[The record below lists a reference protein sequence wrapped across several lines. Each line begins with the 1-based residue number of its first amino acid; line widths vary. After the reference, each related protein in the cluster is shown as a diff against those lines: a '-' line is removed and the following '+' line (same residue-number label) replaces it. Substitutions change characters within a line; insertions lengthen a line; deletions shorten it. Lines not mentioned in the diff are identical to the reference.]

1 MKTIYYHEYL
11 RPGYL
16 KKAQDLLEA
25 AREAAF
31 SAIRKSVRRHGR
43 TTLFE
48 GTYEE
53 SHYGE
58 SPVAVSEPRHT
69 VILSQARPEGVPVK
83 TDLRGP
89 GELFDDGVRA
99 IVRVA
104 EKNGVLTFCD
114 SRGRLV
120 DPCSVGAADAIAL
133 AEAVKDEL
141 TRRRTKKSNQ

>member
-53 SHYGE
+53 SRYGQA
-58 SPVAVSEPRHT
+58 PVAVSEPRHT

-89 GELFDDGVRA
+89 GELFDDGIRA

-104 EKNGVLTFCD
+104 EKNGILTFCD
-114 SRGRLV
+114 TRGRLV
-120 DPCSVGAADAIAL
+120 DPCSIGAADAIAL

-141 TRRRTKKSNQ
+141 SRRRAKRLAE

>member
-43 TTLFE
+43 TTLFD

-53 SHYGE
+53 SRYGQA
-58 SPVAVSEPRHT
+58 PVAVSEPRHT
-69 VILSQARPEGVPVK
+69 VILSQVRPEGVPVK

-89 GELFDDGVRA
+89 GELFDDGIRA

-114 SRGRLV
+114 TRGRLV
-120 DPCSVGAADAIAL
+120 DPCSIGAADAIAL

-141 TRRRTKKSNQ
+141 ARRRAKRLAE